1 MRGLGYM
8 LKPIE
13 KSQHEG
19 RRTFLEPKSVS
30 RPHYFVLLSIIQ
42 EACLVVTLVEQ
53 ERAWSVS

>member
-1 MRGLGYM
+1 M
-8 LKPIE
+8 LRLIE